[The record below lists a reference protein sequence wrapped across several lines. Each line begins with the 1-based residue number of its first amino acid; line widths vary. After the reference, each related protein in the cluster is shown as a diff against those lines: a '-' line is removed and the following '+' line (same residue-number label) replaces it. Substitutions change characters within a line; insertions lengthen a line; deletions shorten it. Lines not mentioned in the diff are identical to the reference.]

1 MNIEELYIRLKAGEI
16 KIDYRYHAINLLAG
30 DLELIISHFRELLDE
45 KDDNIAQEVGE
56 MFFSKQIEFYK
67 PITCGIGQNMGLYCF
82 HCGKYLFMVMTDN
95 KHLTFIEAGEYRNT
109 LRNTPHNERDKIIN
123 PAHYSDC
130 ACKDL
135 IRQRKLTADIDV
147 PTGKLVFA
155 NYFKPDEIYTNPEHQ
170 NEKEYSLNATLG
182 RYNLMQHLAK
192 KNVGYAQMSNMSV
205 NLYVKNDG
213 TEIIVGPQYKYDEE
227 NQELKVV
234 YEGFTYAGEINCGVW
249 CWQCADKQLLDKYED
264 PFPTFC
270 DEPEYI
276 EIPVKSGKWHI
287 EHYFEFSSKE
297 DDRKGLPYS
306 RLTFIGM

>member
-1 MNIEELYIRLKAGEI
+1 MNIEELYTRLKAGEI
-16 KIDYRYHAINLLAG
+16 KIDYRYHEINLLTQ
-30 DLELIISHFRELLDE
+30 LELTINHFRGLLDK
-45 KDDNIAQEVGE
+45 KDDNIAQEASE
-56 MFFSKQIEFYK
+56 MFFNKQIEFYK
-67 PITCGIGQNMGLYCF
+67 PITFGLTQTLGQYCF
-82 HCGKYLFMVMTDN
+82 HCGKYLFMIMTDD
-95 KHLTFIEAGEYRNT
+95 KHLTFIEDKSCNS
-109 LRNTPHNERDKIIN
+109 PHNKRDKMIN
-123 PAHYSDC
+123 PAHYGDC

-155 NYFKPDEIYTNPEHQ
+155 NYFKPDEINTNPEHEH
-170 NEKEYSLNATLG
+170 EKEYSQNATLG

-205 NLYVKNDG
+205 HLYVKNDG

-227 NQELKVV
+227 DQELEVV
-234 YEGFTYAGEINCGVW
+234 YEGFTYAGEIDCGVW
-249 CWQCADKQLLDKYED
+249 RWQCADKQLLDKYED
-264 PFPTFC
+264 PFPAFC

-287 EHYFEFSSKE
+287 EHYFEFYSKE

-306 RLTFIGM
+306 RLTFIGI